1 MSVAPTPTSALDRVL
16 RPWEPD
22 LDPAAARQ
30 FLRFSFTQEDKAR
43 SLDLSSKANAGEA
56 DEPELAELTDV
67 VATNDAL
74 MLLQSKARLSLRAS
88 GLLPAKCSRPLRRHF

>member
-1 MSVAPTPTSALDRVL
+1 MSVAQPSTSALDRVL

-30 FLRFSFTQEDKAR
+30 FLRFSFTQEDRAR
-43 SLDLSSKANAGEA
+43 SLNLSSKANAGEA
-56 DEPELAELTDV
+56 DEPELAELADL
-67 VATNDAL
+67 VAANDTL

-88 GLLPAKCSRPLRRHF
+88 GLPEPSD